1 MKRGPELALRRN
13 LTRVCA
19 CCAAL
24 CVCAQALKQV
34 FDSHLQSLEEAQ
46 AVTADG
52 DDERATELTQ
62 LADDAL
68 EAAMALGKRLSEA

>member
-1 MKRGPELALRRN
+1 M
-13 LTRVCA
+13 
-19 CCAAL
+19 
-24 CVCAQALKQV
+24 KQV

-46 AVTADG
+46 AVTAEG